1 MKDSW
6 TQLTTILTR
15 YLWLIYGRDE
25 KRSKEGKKHRAP
37 KLYVNL
43 RPLGHRTS
51 L

>member
-6 TQLTTILTR
+6 TQMTTTLTR
-15 YLWLIYGRDE
+15 YLWLIYERDE
-25 KRSKEGKKHRAP
+25 ERSKEVKKHRAP

-43 RPLGHRTS
+43 RPLGHRRS